1 MLTIMPEVI
10 ERRSKQELVGES
22 LGLFLKIVNGERL
35 SENDLLEFLTLER
48 GGSKLHELLEQL
60 IRLRSRILQARLQG
74 VLDRALTRVEEIIEG
89 SSDEELVLR
98 AVRLVS
104 EISSKIRVQSA
115 SLSITYEADEN
126 SVASYIQR
134 KLRDGDE

>member
-1 MLTIMPEVI
+1 MPEVI

-22 LGLFLKIVNGERL
+22 LGLFLKIVNGEHL

>member
-48 GGSKLHELLEQL
+48 GSSKLHELLEQL
-60 IRLRSRILQARLQG
+60 IRLRSRILQARLQS
-74 VLDRALTRVEEIIEG
+74 VLDRALTRVEEIVEG

-98 AVRLVS
+98 AVRLIS
-104 EISSKIRVQSA
+104 EISSKVRVQSA
-115 SLSITYEADEN
+115 SLSITYESDGD
-126 SVASYIQR
+126 SIASYIQR
-134 KLRDGDE
+134 KLRDGE